1 MTIFSSVLVSGG
13 SASSWNLC
21 VLMGLRT
28 MASLKFLEC
37 PISALWVK
45 CLGSWQISPFSSFP
59 YIASRRHSFRAEI
72 FVLSSSFSSF
82 AAVVR
87 RSLLAFCWF
96 WCTICWTN
104 ASRFGSA
111 AAIAG
116 GGRCGCSVGN
126 VDLDRSTP
134 HVRAAAVTGAM
145 MCYKGTYGFSSFCP
159 WAIMH
164 PNKKVWAFDGTEWLS
179 TFSVK
184 SLSRIITASRSFS
197 KSS

>member
-1 MTIFSSVLVSGG
+1 M
-13 SASSWNLC
+13 C
-21 VLMGLRT
+21 LRT
-28 MASLKFLEC
+28 IVGLKFLEC

-45 CLGSWQISPFSSFP
+45 YSGSWRMSPFSSFP
-59 YIASRRHSFRAEI
+59 HIASRRRSIRSEI

-159 WAIMH
+159 WAVIYA
-164 PNKKVWAFDGTEWLS
+164 NKKLWTFDSIGLLS
-179 TFSVK
+179 TSSVK
-184 SLSRIITASRSFS
+184 SLSRIISASRSFS
-197 KSS
+197 KP